1 MNFTDIVLLACN
13 NLRRN
18 TMRTILTILGV
29 AVGIG
34 ALSSMFSFGKG
45 ISENVSKSLE
55 TNDLFTGLTV
65 SSRDIDIHGVG
76 SRGGAL
82 GVMDRDVVPLSDST
96 IEVMEAWPEVA
107 LVFPEIVKPA
117 MVRFNGVQE
126 RVNLKAVPVEMGD
139 FAPFS
144 TISRGRFFD
153 SDSEEA
159 VVISKSLLAQ
169 MNIRIRDDNSNFA
182 VDNNMTELPLDSI
195 LGHDLELITKVYD
208 SERILETMGR
218 GYGGGIPVKDQSTLM
233 KIVGVVEN
241 NSFTAG
247 MFAGG
252 VFLPDKSMQDIPSI
266 DFRDLY
272 DLMDGIEG
280 KFGKYN
286 TAHIRVLEHKYLKP
300 VKIRLEKMGFQVFSV
315 GDKLDD
321 IERLFMILDSI
332 LAAIGIV
339 ALLVAVLGIVNTLIM
354 AIYER
359 RKEIGIMKSL
369 GATQHQI
376 RMIFYLEAAIIG
388 LLGGLLG
395 VVGGTMASQAAS
407 SVANSHIGRI
417 LDCNIDLFDYSWPM
431 MVGALLLSVVLSV
444 LASVYPASRAARI
457 DPLDALRRE

>member
-1 MNFTDIVLLACN
+1 MNLTDIILLACN

-18 TMRTILTILGV
+18 LMRTILTILGV

-45 ISENVSKSLE
+45 ISENVSSSLE
-55 TNDLFTGLTV
+55 TNDIFTGLTV
-65 SSRDIDIHGVG
+65 SARDIDINGIG
-76 SRGGAL
+76 SRGSAME
-82 GVMDRDVVPLSDST
+82 VMGRKVVPLNDST
-96 IEVMEAWPEVA
+96 IDAIAEWPEVA
-107 LVFPEIVKPA
+107 LVFPEVVKPA
-117 MVRFNGVQE
+117 SVRFMGASE
-126 RVNLKAVPVEMGD
+126 RVNLKAVPVEMGG
-139 FAPFS
+139 FAPFNA
-144 TISRGRFFD
+144 IKRGRFFD
-153 SDSEEA
+153 DNEEQS

-169 MNIRIRDDNSNFA
+169 MNIRIKDDNTNFA
-182 VDNNMTELPLDSI
+182 VGDNMDEIPLDEL
-195 LGHDLELITKVYD
+195 LGSDIEIVTKVFD
-208 SERILETMGR
+208 TDKILESLTGHRSSGM
-218 GYGGGIPVKDQSTLM
+218 PVKDQTTKL

-252 VFLPDKSMQDIPSI
+252 LFLPAETIHDIPSI
-266 DFRDLY
+266 DFQDLF
-272 DLMDGIEG
+272 DIMDGTSG

-286 TAHIRVLEHKYLKP
+286 TAHIRVREHKHLKA
-300 VKIRLEKMGFQVFSV
+300 VKIRLEQMGFQVFSV

-332 LAAIGIV
+332 LAAIGTV

-388 LLGGLLG
+388 FLGGVIG
-395 VVGGTMASQAAS
+395 VLCGTVASQTAS

-417 LDCNIDLFDYSWPM
+417 IDCNIDFFDYSWLM
-431 MVGALLLSVVLSV
+431 MLGAVLLSVLVSI
-444 LASVYPASRAARI
+444 LASIYPANRAAKI